1 MVMRWVFLLTGMIVC
16 AQDPR
21 ALIEKS
27 LQRDQRDDELAR
39 QYAYLET
46 SAEQEWSGGQRTKTK
61 TETHEIMSLYGQPYR
76 RLVAKDG
83 KPLTAA
89 EARKEQEKIDKLAA
103 ERSRETPAQTEQRLA
118 RYAESRKKQRAF
130 LLAIPRAF
138 TFQMAGEATV
148 GGRAAWVIDATP
160 NGSFQVR
167 EAREKI
173 LTKFKGRFY
182 VAKQDATLLKLEAE
196 AMDTVSF
203 GLVLARL
210 DKGARFSLEKTRVN
224 DELWMPLKIKVDFEA
239 RLALV
244 KKLRVD
250 VQIDYGNFRKFQT
263 ESRILSVS
271 TP

>member
-1 MVMRWVFLLTGMIVC
+1 
-16 AQDPR
+16 
-21 ALIEKS
+21 
-27 LQRDQRDDELAR
+27 
-39 QYAYLET
+39 
-46 SAEQEWSGGQRTKTK
+46 
-61 TETHEIMSLYGQPYR
+61 
-76 RLVAKDG
+76 
-83 KPLTAA
+83 
-89 EARKEQEKIDKLAA
+89 
-103 ERSRETPAQTEQRLA
+103 
-118 RYAESRKKQRAF
+118 
-130 LLAIPRAF
+130 
-138 TFQMAGEATV
+138 MAGDATV

-160 NGSFQVR
+160 NGSFQAR

-210 DKGARFSLEKTRVN
+210 DKGARFSLEKTRIN

-239 RLALV
+239 RLALL